1 LLDEGWKVYR
11 IWEHEVWENLTSVV
25 STIELLVQKQAVP
38 EVENWRVFKVDVID
52 PELDLERR
60 HLRILEYPNVTKIVE
75 RVRSTRKWS
84 RKNKSDL

>member
-1 LLDEGWKVYR
+1 MLDEGWKVYR